1 MTVINTNTASIN
13 AQFNLNKVNQ
23 EMEKAMEQL
32 SSGKRIN
39 SAADDAAGLAIS
51 TRMESNIRGM
61 NQAIRNA
68 SDTQALI
75 DTVEGAQDETM
86 NLMQRMRELAVQA
99 ANDTNS
105 AADRQS
111 LHDEVVQLRT
121 EIDRIAATTTWAG
134 INLLDGTFAGKT
146 FQIGAMGGETIAVS
160 QDAMTSAALGEF
172 NFETTAFDIAAST
185 DSSTDN
191 VATKFT
197 VTGKDGSAEAL
208 FGTGAT
214 AKSAAAAVNADTG
227 STGVSAKAHTAIR
240 VSFAAAGGDPVTQ
253 TSFSL
258 NGGGTA
264 VSISATVTDK
274 DDLSSLLT
282 AINSNSGTTKVTA
295 EFDSGDKSKLILR
308 QAEGDDIVM
317 LDFDANDGAASPV
330 ENQLAVE
337 VQSNYEGSSFTTGTT
352 LVSGGNNDTR
362 LTGVVKMSSA
372 KEFTVVEDLGV
383 ASTSFLG
390 ATKSAAATLDKV
402 SDVNIS
408 TRLGAQEALSVIDMA
423 LEKIGSSRGELG
435 AVSNRLD
442 STIANLSN
450 IVIQT
455 TSAQSRIEDADFAK
469 VTGDLTKSQIMSQAA
484 TAMLA
489 QANASKQG
497 VLSLLQ
503 G

>member
-13 AQFNLNKVNQ
+13 AQYNLSKVNK
-23 EMEKAMEQL
+23 EMEAAMEQL

-39 SAADDAAGLAIS
+39 SAADDAAGLSIS
-51 TRMESNIRGM
+51 IRMESNIRGM

-105 AADRQS
+105 ASDRQS

-172 NFETTAFDIAAST
+172 NFETTAFDIAASA

-191 VATKFT
+191 VATQFT
-197 VTGKDGSAEAL
+197 VTGKDGSAVAL

-240 VSFAAAGGDPVTQ
+240 VSFNSTGGDPVTQ

-274 DDLSSLLT
+274 DDLSALLT

-317 LDFDANDGAASPV
+317 LDFDADDGST
-330 ENQLAVE
+330 ENQLTVE

-372 KEFTVVEDLGV
+372 KEFTVVEDLGI

-402 SDVNIS
+402 SDINIS

>member
-13 AQFNLNKVNQ
+13 AQYNLSKVNK
-23 EMEKAMEQL
+23 EMEAAMEQL

-39 SAADDAAGLAIS
+39 SAADDAAGLSIS
-51 TRMESNIRGM
+51 IRMESNIRGM

-185 DSSTDN
+185 DSSSDN
-191 VATKFT
+191 AATKFT

-240 VSFAAAGGDPVTQ
+240 VSFAAAGNDPVTQ

-317 LDFDANDGAASPV
+317 LDFDADDGST
-330 ENQLAVE
+330 ENQLTVE

-372 KEFTVVEDLGV
+372 KEFTVVEDLGI

-402 SDVNIS
+402 SDINIS